1 MNLLSI
7 NPSAKKTIWKRQEVP
22 AKGEPDGG
30 VAVVGDWGEKS
41 GVNLVAT
48 EIAGESVEE
57 PKDVVMVIESSE
69 DEDEA

>member
-1 MNLLSI
+1 M
-7 NPSAKKTIWKRQEVP
+7 
-22 AKGEPDGG
+22 
-30 VAVVGDWGEKS
+30 
-41 GVNLVAT
+41 NLVAT